1 MNKTVIIAVVL
12 VIVAGIGGFFAG
24 KYYQA
29 SQTASRFAQ
38 FGGAVGGQGGQFY
51 RKFGQGDQRGQGMN
65 VVRGQVVSTDSNTI
79 TLKLPNGST
88 KIIVVGS
95 SANIY
100 QSTKGTLSDL
110 KAGDTL
116 NIFGT
121 ANSDGSV
128 TAQNIQINPIM
139 QRFMQSAMPTK

>member
-1 MNKTVIIAVVL
+1 MNKTIIITGILVV
-12 VIVAGIGGFFAG
+12 VAGIGGFFGG

-29 SQTASRFAQ
+29 SQTTNRIGQ
-38 FGGAVGGQGGQFY
+38 FVGRQGGQTGAFY
-51 RKFGQGDQRGQGMN
+51 RRFGQGDQRGQGMN
-65 VVRGQVVSTDSNTI
+65 VVRGQVINTDMNSI
-79 TLKLPNGST
+79 TLKLSDGST

-95 SANIY
+95 SASIY

-110 KAGDTL
+110 KTGDIL
-116 NIFGT
+116 NVFGT

-139 QRFMQSAMPTK
+139 QRLMPSGTSTK